1 MPTYTMTIVHDD
13 HITGVTASPG
23 TSVSVATNVK
33 LTPTFASGWEL
44 KDIRDISNSSN
55 KVPIDVSTQVVQLK
69 KTCTIAVTSK
79 PKNRY
84 IVTER
89 CMVSVNDVKKEL
101 MPNTEVLLTKN
112 GAIKGVLDPQGGT
125 EITLTDAVQSL
136 IDQGILV
143 KI

>member
-23 TSVSVATNVK
+23 TSVSTATNVK
-33 LTPTFASGWEL
+33 LTPTFENGYEL
-44 KDIRDISNSSN
+44 NDIRDISGRSTNL
-55 KVPIDVSTQVVQLK
+55 PIDVNTQVVQLG

-79 PKNRY
+79 KSNMY

-112 GAIKGVLDPQGGT
+112 GAIKGMLDPQGGT
-125 EITLTDAVQSL
+125 EIPLTDAVQSL